1 MEEFD
6 VRLID
11 WPSAVAIA
19 EKRFRVRIQ
28 PLLRGVLLDAELSDH
43 PSLTPSGRM
52 AGNVMIE
59 LHRMLDPLRGT
70 LDQEM
75 ESIPALARARK
86 LRNAIAGAAYPLPS
100 AKELDMAR
108 FYARALAEL
117 LLDLLRRKGF
127 QFVMAIGH
135 APPKNEELPDIPLI

>member
-11 WPSAVAIA
+11 WPSAVAAA

-28 PLLRGVLLDAELSDH
+28 PLLRGVLLEAELSDH
-43 PSLTPSGRM
+43 PSLTPSATM
-52 AGNVMIE
+52 AGNVLIE

-70 LDQEM
+70 LDPEM
-75 ESIPALARARK
+75 ESIPALGRARK

-100 AKELDMAR
+100 SKEADMAR
-108 FYARALAEL
+108 FYARSLAEL
-117 LLDLLRRKGF
+117 LLDLLERKGF

-135 APPKNEELPDIPLI
+135 APPKNDEASDFPPV